1 MIWNLKKRAFRKII
15 SQEIDSKDEF
25 SNDLLKRKIY
35 FKYTFLS
42 GLVGA
47 LAVLLYYLPY
57 HMFPSFFAIGNVELN
72 LFGSGIEISPIS
84 ILYNLFNLT
93 IELFLLGLINVEM
106 VTEISKILKFKNEK
120 AIFFDMHKIELVN
133 ISLENYKSK
142 EKEIGIDPFAELS
155 KFRIVLFFIFNKI
168 KAFLSNLIIKILVRK
183 LAGRYLLRLYTDLVG
198 MPIYFFWNAF
208 ACREVYRRTVFYF
221 YSQNLIN
228 LAIEYIELK
237 HGSREEIKPILY
249 ELLATI
255 AVKKR
260 ELNSTHFVFSYK
272 LLDQFQV
279 PFQKKYELQ
288 KNFIDVLKQLPN
300 ELTNDL
306 LLLFVTGMIIDG
318 SINRTEKKE
327 LARIR
332 KELEGNY
339 PILEHYND
347 YLEAYKH
354 GEAEAF
360 LKRAAILSQHSN

>member
-1 MIWNLKKRAFRKII
+1 VILNLKKYAHRKLE
-15 SQEIDSKDEF
+15 SQENGNYEQTN
-25 SNDLLKRKIY
+25 NDLLKRKIY

-42 GLVGA
+42 GLIGA
-47 LAVLLYYLPY
+47 LAVLLYYLPF
-57 HMFPSFFAIGNVELN
+57 HLFPSFFAIGNFQLSLFGFSFEITPMSISFN
-72 LFGSGIEISPIS
+72 LFC
-84 ILYNLFNLT
+84 LM
-93 IELFLLGLINVEM
+93 IELFLLGLINIEM
-106 VTEISKILKFKNEK
+106 VNEISKNLRFKNEK
-120 AIFFDMHKIELVN
+120 SDYFEMHKIELVN

-155 KFRIVLFFIFNKI
+155 KFRIIIFFIFNKI
-168 KAFLSNLIIKILVRK
+168 KAFLSNLIVKILVRK

-208 ACREVYRRTVFYF
+208 ACSEVYRRTVFYF

-228 LAIEYIELK
+228 FTIDYINSK
-237 HGSREEIKPILY
+237 HESREEIKPILY
-249 ELLATI
+249 ELLATV

-272 LLDQFQV
+272 LLGQFQV

-288 KNFIDVLKQLPN
+288 KNFIDALKHFPN

-327 LARIR
+327 LDHIR
-332 KELEGNY
+332 KELDGNY
-339 PILEHYND
+339 PILDRYND
-347 YLEAYKH
+347 YLEAYKL

-360 LKRAAILSQHSN
+360 LKQSIIIQ